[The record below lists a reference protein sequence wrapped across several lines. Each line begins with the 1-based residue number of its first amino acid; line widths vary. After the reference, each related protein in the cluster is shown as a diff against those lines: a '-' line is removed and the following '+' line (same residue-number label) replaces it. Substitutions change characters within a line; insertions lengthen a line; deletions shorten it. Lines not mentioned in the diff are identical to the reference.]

1 MANQDKPN
9 GFKPVRHLISG
20 GYNGQYNIYYKQA
33 ALNEVHNV
41 GDAVASAGSADS
53 TGKYS
58 DIALAAAGSPIR
70 GVIVGFGTTPQV
82 MAQVS
87 DLSRRAAPALTEMY
101 VAVVDDPF
109 VIFEV
114 QEDGDSTPIT
124 VAGIG
129 NNVKGVYTAGT
140 ETSGS
145 IHEIDSDGSLGTAV
159 NDLRILRL
167 VNREDNELGAYAR
180 WEVLINDHELN
191 EHGAVG
197 D

>member
-87 DLSRRAAPALTEMY
+87 DLS
-101 VAVVDDPF
+101 
-109 VIFEV
+109 
-114 QEDGDSTPIT
+114 
-124 VAGIG
+124 
-129 NNVKGVYTAGT
+129 
-140 ETSGS
+140 
-145 IHEIDSDGSLGTAV
+145 
-159 NDLRILRL
+159 
-167 VNREDNELGAYAR
+167 
-180 WEVLINDHELN
+180 
-191 EHGAVG
+191 
-197 D
+197 

>member
-1 MANQDKPN
+1 
-9 GFKPVRHLISG
+9 
-20 GYNGQYNIYYKQA
+20 
-33 ALNEVHNV
+33 
-41 GDAVASAGSADS
+41 